1 MRTLMKELDKRLLEE
16 SQAYVKHLAGS
27 RSVPDVRQTA
37 WLWDFYYKSKTL
49 LKYNRSKKMK
59 NVESHSA

>member
-1 MRTLMKELDKRLLEE
+1 MRTSMKALDKRLLEE

-27 RSVPDVRQTA
+27 RSEPDVRQTA

-49 LKYNRSKKMK
+49 LTYNRTKKMK